1 MSATWG
7 STSTDLT
14 SGDHLLD
21 DQLDNVNGLRKSF
34 TLMLAAIF
42 KKIYCKVIGRALVLV

>member
-1 MSATWG
+1 M
-7 STSTDLT
+7 

-21 DQLDNVNGLRKSF
+21 DQLDNVDGLRVRF

-42 KKIYCKVIGRALVLV
+42 MKIYCKVISRALVLI